1 MRTKTFFIALILSIS
16 LILPYMVIANTDDDT
31 ASINELDEIS
41 DEALQMV
48 KLHRYDEAQRILN
61 YFSNQFV
68 VATGGNQILT
78 SDELRAVTASHN
90 EAVQAAASI
99 NMNHEDRL
107 QSVTKFR
114 LVMDTVSTSN
124 QPLWAEMK
132 NPIMSVL
139 GEVKGAAEMGD
150 IDAFHQ
156 NFNSF
161 LALYDIIYPSIK
173 LDIDSERIQQLDTRI
188 KYVDQYRTQV
198 LEDEEDS
205 MQELETLAADME
217 EIFEEITED
226 EADPSLWWVIISTG
240 SIIILTLS
248 YVGWRK
254 YKGGKK
260 KENNPES

>member
-31 ASINELDEIS
+31 ASINKLDEIS

-198 LEDEEDS
+198 LEEEDS